1 VWSVPACRRAGC
13 VSAVP
18 GCVSW
23 DLREAVARSWKNSKL
38 PVLTHL
44 RRSAGRYRASKNSP
58 GQLQKQ
64 ATNVTCLTPV
74 PGGARQTSS
83 GEQAGHAGPMPR
95 YRSETG
101 RRSACRPTRTTTTRT
116 AAGAALG
123 EAFRHNPGEPV
134 WMAKLAGGKAH
145 RQTACRWRPGR
156 LARSRAAKRVRG
168 QSSRHFALAGSAR
181 TSDSLAVCPISSF
194 CVGTLRQQ
202 SSLRPERSR

>member
-1 VWSVPACRRAGC
+1 MWSVPACRRAGC

-23 DLREAVARSWKNSKL
+23 DLREAAARSWKNSKR

-58 GQLQKQ
+58 GQLQK

-83 GEQAGHAGPMPR
+83 GEQAGQAGPMPR

-123 EAFRHNPGEPV
+123 EAFRHNPGEPRV
-134 WMAKLAGGKAH
+134 DGAKRAARLTGRRRVGGDQEDLLDLGLRSACGVSH
-145 RQTACRWRPGR
+145 RGISRWQALRAPQTAWRCVRSHRSASG
-156 LARSRAAKRVRG
+156 LCASRAA
-168 QSSRHFALAGSAR
+168 
-181 TSDSLAVCPISSF
+181 
-194 CVGTLRQQ
+194 
-202 SSLRPERSR
+202 